1 MGDKFKCPRCGVE
14 QPETEVCKKC
24 RINIPRYL
32 ELQKRRR
39 AVPGDY
45 VRKPRARDDKQPAEG
60 PAPEKRH
67 YHSEKAGEAQRE
79 ANVPPE
85 PSDPPETEIKL
96 TERGIEGGFTSIG
109 NLFEKTWDI
118 FKRRIGTLIV
128 LYLFT
133 IGLVL
138 LPVGFFLLIAYL
150 ISLALHGSFEVL
162 MIVGG
167 VIGATAGLIA
177 GCWGFGSFFCAIV
190 DENLGIKDALEKGG
204 QNIWAFIWLFSILG
218 YIIPGG
224 FLLFFVPG
232 ILFMVWFAFAVFILP
247 NEDEKG
253 MDAVLKS
260 KEYVKGHWV
269 DVFVRLFVIWLVS
282 IGVGMI
288 PVIGSIVS
296 IIAYPFIMIFI
307 FLIYEDLRSI
317 KGDVSGDFS
326 AGEKLGWIGIATLG
340 YLVVIVFTV
349 AVMGAALMHSISIF
363 KEALPY

>member
-1 MGDKFKCPRCGVE
+1 MEDKFKCPRCGFE
-14 QPETEVCKKC
+14 QPETEVCSKC
-24 RINIPRYL
+24 RVNIPRYI
-32 ELQKRRR
+32 EIKKRRS

-45 VRKPRARDDKQPAEG
+45 VRKPRAREGKQTAEG
-60 PAPEKRH
+60 PIPEKRQ
-67 YHSEKAGEAQRE
+67 YPSQESGQAQKE
-79 ANVPPE
+79 ENVPPE
-85 PSDPPETEIKL
+85 IPEIEIHREESGTGGGL
-96 TERGIEGGFTSIG
+96 TGIGD
-109 NLFEKTWDI
+109 LFEKTWDI

-138 LPVGFFLLIAYL
+138 LPVGIFLLIAYL
-150 ISLALHGSFEVL
+150 ISLALHGGFEVL

-224 FLLFFVPG
+224 FLLFFIPG

-269 DVFVRLFVIWLVS
+269 DVFARLFVIWLVS

-296 IIAYPFIMIFI
+296 ILAYPFIMIFV
-307 FLIYEDLRSI
+307 FLIYEDLRSV

-326 AGEKLGWIGIATLG
+326 PGDKLGWIGIATLG

-349 AVMGAALMHSISIF
+349 AVMGAALMHSMSIF
-363 KEALPY
+363 REALPY